1 MKKLNKNFENS
12 VGLCAPFCGERNMM
26 KQRKIE
32 LLAPAKN
39 LECGI
44 EAVNHGADAVY
55 IGAPKFGA
63 RAAAVNSLEDI
74 AALVAYAHLYNV
86 RIYVTVNTILK
97 EEELAETE
105 KMIWELYRIGVDAL
119 IVQDMGITRLN
130 LPPIPLHGSTQMDNR
145 TPEKVRFLADAG
157 FRQVVLAR
165 ELSLQEIRRIHEAC
179 PETPLE
185 VFVHGALCVSYSGQ
199 CYVSQACFG
208 RSANRGECAQFCRLP
223 FSLVDADGK
232 TIVRDKHLL
241 SLKDLNQSEVL
252 EDLLDAGASSLK
264 IEGRLKDVSYV
275 KNVTAAYR
283 SKLDAIFARRKEYV
297 RASSGTCR
305 FDFTPRLDKS
315 FSRGFTHYFLQGRD
329 REISSFDTPKSL
341 GEEMGT
347 MKEQRGNY
355 LTVAG
360 VKPFHNGDGVCFLD
374 EQGRL
379 QGFRINRV
387 DGNKLYPAGDV
398 PRIKPRTRLFRNFD
412 QEFERI
418 LARKS
423 VERKIGVGW
432 ELTDTPSGFAL
443 TAADE
448 DGNRITLSF
457 PYPKE
462 LARTPQPE
470 NLRTQLGKLGNTPF
484 EVMPLGGTD
493 SPSATTAP
501 AIAINL
507 SQNWFIPAS
516 VIADW
521 RRQAIDKL
529 TAARRITYR
538 RELHVW
544 KPTRHRFPA
553 TSLTYLGNVMNTAA
567 RSFYQAHGVASV
579 EPAYEKQAVPEAV
592 LMFCKHCLRYSMGWC
607 PTHQKGHSPYREP
620 YYLVGTDGKR
630 FRLTFDCKNCQMKVS
645 S

>member
-1 MKKLNKNFENS
+1 MI
-12 VGLCAPFCGERNMM
+12 

-32 LLAPAKN
+32 LLAPARN

-55 IGAPKFGA
+55 IGAPRFGA

-74 AALVAYAHLYNV
+74 AKLVEYAHLYNV

-97 EEELAETE
+97 EEELPDTE
-105 KMIWELYRIGVDAL
+105 KMIWDLYRIGADAL

-130 LPPIPLHGSTQMDNR
+130 LPPIPLHSSTQMDNR

-165 ELSLQEIRRIHEAC
+165 ELSLQEIRNIHETC
-179 PETPLE
+179 PETTLE

-241 SLKDLNQSEVL
+241 SLKDLNRSEVL
-252 EDLLDAGASSLK
+252 EALLDAGASSLK

-283 SKLDAIFARRKEYV
+283 KKLDAVFARRKEYV

-305 FDFTPRLDKS
+305 FDFEPRLDKS
-315 FSRGFTHYFLQGRD
+315 FSRGFTRYFLQGRD
-329 REISSFDTPKSL
+329 REIASFDTPKSL

-379 QGFRINRV
+379 QGFRINRA
-387 DGNKLYPAGDV
+387 DGNKLYPAGDI
-398 PRIKPRTRLFRNFD
+398 PRIKPRTRLYRNFD
-412 QEFERI
+412 QEFERV

-423 VERKIGVGW
+423 AERKIGIQW
-432 ELTDTPSGFAL
+432 ELADTPSGFAL
-443 TAADE
+443 IAADE
-448 DGNRITLSF
+448 DNNRITLSF
-457 PYPKE
+457 PYSKE
-462 LARTPQPE
+462 LARTPQQE

-484 EVMPLGGTD
+484 EVMNS
-493 SPSATTAP
+493 SPEAAP
-501 AIAINL
+501 AIAIKL

-516 VIADW
+516 TIADW

-529 TAARRITYR
+529 VAARRITYR

-544 KPTRHRFPA
+544 KPTRHRFPV

-567 RSFYQAHGVASV
+567 RSFYSEHGVASI

-645 S
+645 EEKREVCSIKPKV

>member
-1 MKKLNKNFENS
+1 M
-12 VGLCAPFCGERNMM
+12 
-26 KQRKIE
+26 
-32 LLAPAKN
+32 
-39 LECGI
+39 
-44 EAVNHGADAVY
+44 
-55 IGAPKFGA
+55 
-63 RAAAVNSLEDI
+63 
-74 AALVAYAHLYNV
+74 AYAHLYNV

>member
-1 MKKLNKNFENS
+1 MI
-12 VGLCAPFCGERNMM
+12 

-74 AALVAYAHLYNV
+74 AALTAYAHLYNV

-105 KMIWELYRIGVDAL
+105 KMIWELYRIGADAL

-165 ELSLQEIRRIHEAC
+165 ELSLQEIRNIHEAC

-199 CYVSQACFG
+199 CY
-208 RSANRGECAQFCRLP
+208 RGECAQFCRLP
-223 FSLVDADGK
+223 FSLVDVDGK

-252 EDLLDAGASSLK
+252 EELLDAGASSLK

-283 SKLDAIFARRKEYV
+283 QKLDAVFARRKEYV
-297 RASSGTCR
+297 RASSGICR
-305 FDFTPRLDKS
+305 FGFKPQLDKS

-387 DGNKLYPAGDV
+387 DGNKLYPAGDM
-398 PRIKPRTRLFRNFD
+398 PRIKPRTRLYRNFD
-412 QEFERI
+412 QDFERV

-423 VERKIGVGW
+423 AERKIGIKW
-432 ELTDTPSGFAL
+432 ELADTPSGFAL
-443 TAADE
+443 TAEDE
-448 DGNRITLSF
+448 DDNRITLSF
-457 PYPKE
+457 PSSKE
-462 LARTPQPE
+462 LARTPQQD

-484 EVMPLGGTD
+484 EVRD
-493 SPSATTAP
+493 SAPEAAP

-521 RRQAIDKL
+521 RRQAIDRL
-529 TAARRITYR
+529 IAARRITYR

-544 KPTRHRFPA
+544 KPTRHRFPI

-567 RSFYQAHGVASV
+567 RGFYQAHGVASI

-607 PTHQKGHSPYREP
+607 PMHQKGQSPYREP

-630 FRLTFDCKNCQMKVS
+630 FRLAFDCKNCQMKVS
-645 S
+645 EEKV